1 MSLSDDPIKE
11 IKVAKEILKNCNL
24 YHKSPTLIACPTCG
38 RTRIDLIPM
47 AKEVEEFL
55 KELKSD
61 HRFTVAKYSST
72 KKEKKS
78 KGEVI
83 DEWIRFEVT
92 KLFNDEAEPVDVINV
107 NYEQKS
113 AFNNINETIEEEE
126 E

>member
-1 MSLSDDPIKE
+1 MRYLTKVVETYRLSSE
-11 IKVAKEILKNCNL
+11 
-24 YHKSPTLIACPTCG
+24 
-38 RTRIDLIPM
+38 
-47 AKEVEEFL
+47 KEVEEFL

-61 HRFTVAKYSST
+61 RRFTVAKYSST